1 MTHPKTTYRFFV
13 NNKRVA
19 TAVTWERVP
28 GQPCIL
34 EVSAPSIPNLSLQI
48 FDSINQWKEH
58 CERYYVPKTSIR
70 IETSSNTTEFIPR
83 KQWICPA
90 CKKGPGNDHRMCI
103 CTAYNYSV
111 AAWEEA
117 CGIRK

>member
-34 EVSAPSIPNLSLQI
+34 EVSAPPLPNLSLQV
-48 FDSINQWKEH
+48 FHTVDQWKEH
-58 CERYYVPKTSIR
+58 CERYYVPKTSTR
-70 IETSSNTTEFIPR
+70 FETSSKKTKMPAKKT
-83 KQWICPA
+83 WICPA
-90 CKKGPGNDHRMCI
+90 CNKGPGNDHRMCI